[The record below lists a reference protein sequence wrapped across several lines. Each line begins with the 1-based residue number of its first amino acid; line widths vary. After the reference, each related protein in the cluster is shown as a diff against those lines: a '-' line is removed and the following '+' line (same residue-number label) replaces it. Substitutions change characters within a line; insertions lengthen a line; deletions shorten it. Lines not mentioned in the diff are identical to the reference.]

1 MLRPLSRSPS
11 RWRGSRAACPR
22 DCMGRGLCTGGGVC
36 ICNETFSAL
45 PRAAA
50 RAAQLSAAATAHAAW
65 TAAPATLAMAATT
78 ARPSAPFPAQL
89 RAATAR
95 CSQGSCACD
104 PGRRT
109 RLLGGTRER
118 LPGEL
123 QRAWRCSL
131 GRCECDPGF
140 GGAACDKSV
149 PSPGCPAACSGRG
162 SCHAG
167 ACLCLR
173 GFGGAGCELATAQPA
188 CPSNVRGAARVS
200 TACAVPPAMDRAL
213 VRPLPLEAECTS
225 PGLRVC
231 VLGPRHLPRERSHRA
246 AHVLVRA
253 RFRGAACDVALRW
266 CPSDCSGR
274 GECRALALRGAPA
287 DSPLPGLAQLLRAMH
302 AGRDERAAAA
312 AAVDSL
318 QVLTTAQLEAV
329 AASAAP
335 ASLPTPRGV
344 CVCRAGS
351 AGPACADGVSPA
363 DSCPNGCSGRGFCRA
378 AGCVCE
384 AGFGGAD
391 CGIACSPERWSGCAW
406 V

>member
-1 MLRPLSRSPS
+1 M
-11 RWRGSRAACPR
+11 
-22 DCMGRGLCTGGGVC
+22 
-36 ICNETFSAL
+36 
-45 PRAAA
+45 
-50 RAAQLSAAATAHAAW
+50 
-65 TAAPATLAMAATT
+65 
-78 ARPSAPFPAQL
+78 SAP
-89 RAATAR
+89 
-95 CSQGSCACD
+95 
-104 PGRRT
+104 
-109 RLLGGTRER
+109 
-118 LPGEL
+118 
-123 QRAWRCSL
+123 
-131 GRCECDPGF
+131 
-140 GGAACDKSV
+140 
-149 PSPGCPAACSGRG
+149 
-162 SCHAG
+162 
-167 ACLCLR
+167 
-173 GFGGAGCELATAQPA
+173 TAQPT
-188 CPSNVRGAARVS
+188 CL
-200 TACAVPPAMDRAL
+200 C
-213 VRPLPLEAECTS
+213 E
-225 PGLRVC
+225 PGF
-231 VLGPRHLPRERSHRA
+231 A
-246 AHVLVRA
+246 
-253 RFRGAACDVALRW
+253 GAACDVALRW